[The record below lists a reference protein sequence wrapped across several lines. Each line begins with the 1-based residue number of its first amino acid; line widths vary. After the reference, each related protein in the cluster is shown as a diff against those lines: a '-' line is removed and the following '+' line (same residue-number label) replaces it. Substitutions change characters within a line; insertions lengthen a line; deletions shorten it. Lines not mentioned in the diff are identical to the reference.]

1 MPGEEGPEIVQRRYW
16 NPHRSCSNVPH
27 PTGLCK
33 PSGLSGGQIAGVVI
47 GLVAGLFILSL
58 LLVYLWAYIL
68 RIISSRASEVG
79 DIEQNIPPTT
89 SAASNNESENRE
101 VNKAETE

>member
-1 MPGEEGPEIVQRRYW
+1 MPGEEGPEIVKRRYW
-16 NPHRSCSNVPH
+16 SPHRSCSHISH

-33 PSGLSGGQIAGVVI
+33 PTGLSGGQIAGVVI

-58 LLVYLWAYIL
+58 LLVYLWAYVR
-68 RIISSRASEVG
+68 RIFSSRASEVG

-89 SAASNNESENRE
+89 STASNNESEIRE